1 MRKKIFDQNNND
13 PGASCVRCG
22 RVLHHGPGRHGE
34 GGLCVGSAGQV
45 IYNDNLYDMSFHS
58 VPSVRHTKCI
68 SMVWLG
74 KARNSYL
81 FTLVLLTLIY
91 FRKYSSLDIVRFTT
105 ADEGMGDC
113 VGAGLGAP
121 TGGSVMWTGSGMFAA
136 R

>member
-1 MRKKIFDQNNND
+1 
-13 PGASCVRCG
+13 
-22 RVLHHGPGRHGE
+22 
-34 GGLCVGSAGQV
+34 
-45 IYNDNLYDMSFHS
+45 
-58 VPSVRHTKCI
+58 
-68 SMVWLG
+68 MVWLG